1 MLKILSGLIALP
13 VISGVLHFIIT
24 ALLAGML
31 ALTYSSLTQE
41 QVIATVSF
49 DKVNNQANKVYNAH
63 LYTPEGTKIG
73 DYVIY
78 GDQWRIDAEFIKV
91 KYWANVLGVDSKYT
105 LNRFEGRYK
114 NIRES
119 NSQRHKAY
127 QLESH
132 ALIENLD
139 FFFDTTY
146 GASVYQDIHLKTKYM
161 VIKTPSGLMVRN
173 TFSNLKQEKSL
184 IDKTKSLFG
193 L

>member
-1 MLKILSGLIALP
+1 MLKFLSGLIALP
-13 VISGVLHFIIT
+13 VISGVLHFVIT
-24 ALLAGML
+24 ALLAGVL

-41 QVIATVSF
+41 QLIATITF
-49 DKVNNQANKVYNAH
+49 DKVNNQSKVYNAH
-63 LYTPEGTKIG
+63 LFNPNGSKIG

-78 GDQWRIDAEFIKV
+78 GDQWRIDAGFVKV
-91 KYWANVLGVDSKYT
+91 KYWANVLGIGSKYT

-119 NSQRHKAY
+119 NAQKHKAY

-132 ALIENLD
+132 ALVENLE

-146 GASVYQDIHLKTKYM
+146 GASVYQDIRLKTKYM

-173 TFSNLKQEKSL
+173 TFIKVKKEKSL
-184 IDKTKSLFG
+184 ADKTKDLLG